1 MQRGTNMGGA
11 LFVCCALANAL
22 GLLGLVRAFGYPYL
36 LNEPAEATLAD
47 LGAHLSTLIPFA
59 ALAATAAFL
68 LVPLTARLI
77 RPSPRDPLPTQPVTG
92 TADGGRHTGPLGTGP
107 LDTGPSSPAHSTPH
121 LDGRRR
127 TRRLL
132 LWVSLATSTMMIF
145 EWSIWL
151 VGVPL
156 LARPTEV
163 PGRIPPEV
171 ITFDLLR
178 VTAGVVSGETLGA
191 LLLAAWTTLVATHF
205 IDPIFDG
212 WWPFGPLRPIG
223 RGVTRHSGPFGPLI
237 AIIRAWVDSL
247 RVRGMLW
254 SRPALV
260 GGGFV
265 CAALLVGGAAA
276 TAGLVPLAPL
286 PLFARMVWSLWLAA
300 VGVAIWI
307 AGTPARTVAV
317 RMRRPRL
324 ITLRRSPQSTGPH
337 ASDRPSHFERL
348 PYRFAAYDA
357 ALRRGQTGPRPVR
370 PSPDDLTADAVTV
383 AGDEVVL
390 QMPAPQ
396 PGTDG
401 HRATAAASE
410 TGRHDADADAGSG
423 SGTGAGAG
431 AGRGQV
437 NTDPGKDVDPP
448 TEIVGAQGDHDR
460 PV

>member
-1 MQRGTNMGGA
+1 M
-11 LFVCCALANAL
+11 
-22 GLLGLVRAFGYPYL
+22 
-36 LNEPAEATLAD
+36 
-47 LGAHLSTLIPFA
+47 
-59 ALAATAAFL
+59 
-68 LVPLTARLI
+68 
-77 RPSPRDPLPTQPVTG
+77 
-92 TADGGRHTGPLGTGP
+92 
-107 LDTGPSSPAHSTPH
+107 
-121 LDGRRR
+121 
-127 TRRLL
+127 
-132 LWVSLATSTMMIF
+132 
-145 EWSIWL
+145 
-151 VGVPL
+151 
-156 LARPTEV
+156 
-163 PGRIPPEV
+163 

-205 IDPIFDG
+205 VDPIFDG

-357 ALRRGQTGPRPVR
+357 ALRRGQTGPRPLR

-396 PGTDG
+396 PGTGG
-401 HRATAAASE
+401 HRAPAAASE
-410 TGRHDADADAGSG
+410 TGRQDADAG

-431 AGRGQV
+431 DGAGRGQV
-437 NTDPGKDVDPP
+437 NADPGKDVDPP